1 MTSSVIEHERF
12 DTGAWLAI
20 CGALVLLVL
29 ALFTFFGT
37 EPVPEQVGFVMM
49 TLPDREIIAVS
60 ECPFSWGPLPWVTTL
75 SNTEVRG
82 VQFSFVRVATYGG
95 VIFAE
100 AKTKDYVI
108 PEKCGAAY
116 Q

>member
-1 MTSSVIEHERF
+1 MIEPQRF
-12 DTGAWLAI
+12 DTVAWLAI
-20 CGALVLLVL
+20 CGGLVLLMLGVFTL
-29 ALFTFFGT
+29 ATAPD
-37 EPVPEQVGFVMM
+37 ENPQGFVMM
-49 TLPDREIIAVS
+49 TLPDREVIAVS
-60 ECPFSWGPLPWVTTL
+60 DCPFQWGPLPWVTTL

-108 PEKCGAAY
+108 PASCGVAY